1 MKSRPLL
8 ARIARVVDRHRL
20 DAVLVGNA
28 AAALQ
33 GAPVTTL
40 DFDFMFRETPGTIR
54 KLKRVAKDLGAV
66 ILRPFYPA
74 SSLFRLVNDDAGLQL
89 DFMPILHGVRS
100 FESLRSRATPVK
112 FGSVALLV
120 ADLQDVVRSKRAA
133 NRPRDRAVLG
143 ILEATLRE
151 KAKTD

>member
-1 MKSRPLL
+1 MNSRPFLE
-8 ARIARVVDRHRL
+8 RIARVVRRHRL
-20 DAVLVGNA
+20 EAVLVGNA

-40 DFDFMFRETPGTIR
+40 DFDFMFRETPGNIR

-74 SSLFRLVNDDAGLQL
+74 SSLFRVVNEDVGLQV
-89 DFMPILHGVRS
+89 DFMPIIHGIRS
-100 FESLRSRATPVK
+100 LESLRSRATTVK
-112 FGSVALLV
+112 FGSVSLLV
-120 ADLQDVVRSKRAA
+120 ADLADVVRSKRSA
-133 NRPRDRAVLG
+133 NRPRDRAVLE

-151 KAKTD
+151 KAKNK

>member
-1 MKSRPLL
+1 MH
-8 ARIARVVDRHRL
+8 RHRL

-89 DFMPILHGVRS
+89 DFMPILHGIRS

-120 ADLQDVVRSKRAA
+120 ADLQDIVRSKRAT